1 MTTTTDLKI
10 NEPSLCI
17 PRVFANIT
25 DERVWGVF
33 NELNIGEI
41 DRIDMVHKEGANNN
55 VSYQRVFVHFKM
67 WYSTPEAADV
77 RKRLVKGDAIKIVY
91 DDPWYWK
98 VSASHSKRPRAA
110 GERKPPRIEFTDKA
124 PITPVRVVK
133 DPLNEGLSVEAAEKL
148 SAMMDDGWSR
158 PPAPTKLK
166 ISRSRFGDGISDEPM
181 TPTIP
186 KMSWADVQ
194 QQEEDAMA

>member
-77 RKRLVKGDAIKIVY
+77 RKRLVKGDTIKIVY

-98 VSASHSKRPRAA
+98 LSPS
-110 GERKPPRIEFTDKA
+110 KA
-124 PITPVRVVK
+124 PRPAEAPKRRVGPAVK
-133 DPLNEGLSVEAAEKL
+133 IELKGESVFSEEKVPEMSGAAALAGKGVEGNELMTEAEIAQVE
-148 SAMMDDGWSR
+148 R
-158 PPAPTKLK
+158 APTME
-166 ISRSRFGDGISDEPM
+166 RSPIYGEVCRDVSCDEDEYVGD
-181 TPTIP
+181 
-186 KMSWADVQ
+186 AN
-194 QQEEDAMA
+194 